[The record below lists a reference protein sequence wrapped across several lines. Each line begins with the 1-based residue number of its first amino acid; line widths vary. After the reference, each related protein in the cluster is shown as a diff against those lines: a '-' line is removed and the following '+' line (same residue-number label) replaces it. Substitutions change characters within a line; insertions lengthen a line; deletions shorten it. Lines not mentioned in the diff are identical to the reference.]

1 VQQKESTRREKE
13 ETMKVGMVVAMQN
26 HPNNYQADH
35 HLYWEECKLAD
46 LAEPLGFDSLWAVEH
61 HFDNYAMI
69 PDVVQFL
76 TYMAGR
82 TSRIQL
88 GTAVIVLPWH
98 DPVRVAEQIA
108 MLDILSQGRLLVGF
122 GRGAAKLE
130 YDGFRIPMEEARERF
145 IEAAEIVVN
154 ALKNE
159 RFSHQGKYF
168 QIPEMSIR
176 PRPYSDFTGR
186 LYGAAISPESAEI
199 MAKLGIGVLSIL
211 QRDWDATVAEIE
223 RYNAFYHDLV
233 GQEPIPP
240 VVAARVI
247 IGDTDEEAR
256 ALARKYIAGHWEMA
270 DRHYGITRGDHRGVR
285 GYEHYSKIGEM
296 LKQLDPEVMTEN
308 LINPHVFGTPETCLQ
323 RVRLLQEKFKTDHF
337 VAIFSDGGIPSE
349 LAERSLRRFAA
360 EVLPELKRGGERV
373 GDAEPVQ
380 PASN

>member
-1 VQQKESTRREKE
+1 
-13 ETMKVGMVVAMQN
+13 MKVGMFVAMQN
-26 HPNNYQADH
+26 HPNNAQADH
-35 HLYWEECKLAD
+35 HLYWEECQLAE

-82 TSRIQL
+82 TSRIHL
-88 GTAVIVLPWH
+88 GTGVIVLPWH

-108 MLDILSQGRLLVGF
+108 MLDILSHGRLLIGF

-130 YDGFRIPMEEARERF
+130 YDGFRVPMDEARERF
-145 IEAAEIVVN
+145 IESAEVVVK
-154 ALKNE
+154 ALQHE

-176 PRPYSDFTGR
+176 PRPYTDFRGR

-199 MAKLGIGVLSIL
+199 MARLGIGVLSIL
-211 QRDWDATVAEIE
+211 QRDWDGTVAEIE
-223 RYNAFYHDLV
+223 RYNGFYRGLV
-233 GQEPIPP
+233 GQEPTPP

-256 ALARKYIAGHWEMA
+256 ALARKYISGHWQMA
-270 DRHYGITRGDHRGVR
+270 DQHYGISRGDHRGVK
-285 GYEHYSKIGEM
+285 GYEHYSKLGEM
-296 LKQLDPEVMTEN
+296 LKQLDPEVLTESI
-308 LINPHVFGTPETCLQ
+308 INPHIFGTPETCLQ
-323 RVRLLQEKFKTDHF
+323 RIRLLRDKFKTDHF
-337 VAIFSDGGIPSE
+337 AAIFSDGGIPSE

-360 EVLPELKRGGERV
+360 EVLPELRRDEERV
-373 GDAEPVQ
+373 GDAESFQ
-380 PASN
+380 PASS

>member
-1 VQQKESTRREKE
+1 
-13 ETMKVGMVVAMQN
+13 MKVGMIVAMQN

-35 HLYWEECKLAD
+35 HLYWDECRLAD

-108 MLDILSQGRLLVGF
+108 MLDILSRGRLLVGF

-130 YDGFRIPMEEARERF
+130 YDGFRIPMDEARERF
-145 IEAAEIVVN
+145 IEAAEVVVK
-154 ALKNE
+154 ALQHE

-176 PRPYSDFTGR
+176 PRPYTDFSGR

-199 MAKLGIGVLSIL
+199 MARLGIGVLSIL
-211 QRDWDATVAEIE
+211 QRDWGATVAEIE
-223 RYNAFYHDLV
+223 RYNAFYRGLV

-247 IGDTDEEAR
+247 IGDTDAEAR
-256 ALARKYIAGHWEMA
+256 ALARKYIGGHWEMA
-270 DRHYGITRGDHRGVR
+270 DQHYGITRGDHQGVR

-296 LKQLDPEVMTEN
+296 LKQLDPEVMIEN
-308 LINPHVFGTPETCLQ
+308 VTTPHVFGTPETCLQ
-323 RVRLLQEKFKTDHF
+323 RIRLLREKFKTDHF
-337 VAIFSDGGIPSE
+337 AAIFSDGGIPSE

-360 EVLPELKRGGERV
+360 EVLPELKREGKRS
-373 GDAEPVQ
+373 GDAESVQ
-380 PASN
+380 LAPR

>member
-1 VQQKESTRREKE
+1 
-13 ETMKVGMVVAMQN
+13 MKVGMFVAMQN
-26 HPNNYQADH
+26 HPNNYQTDH
-35 HLYWEECKLAD
+35 HLYWDECRLAD

-88 GTAVIVLPWH
+88 GTGVIVLPWH

-108 MLDILSQGRLLVGF
+108 MLDILSRGRLLIGF

-130 YDGFRIPMEEARERF
+130 YDGFRIPMDEARERF
-145 IEAAEIVVN
+145 IEAAEVVVK
-154 ALKNE
+154 ALQHE
-159 RFSHQGKYF
+159 RFSHQGQYF

-176 PRPYSDFTGR
+176 PRPYADFSGR

-199 MAKLGIGVLSIL
+199 MAGLGIGVLAIL
-211 QRDWDATVAEIE
+211 QREWDATVAEIE
-223 RYNAFYHDLV
+223 RYNAFYRGLV

-247 IGDTDEEAR
+247 IGDTDAEAR
-256 ALARKYIAGHWEMA
+256 ALARKYIGGHWEMA
-270 DRHYGITRGDHRGVR
+270 DRHYGITRGDHQGIR

-296 LKQLDPEVMTEN
+296 LKQLDPEVMLEN
-308 LINPHVFGTPETCLQ
+308 VIAPHVFGTPESCLKKI
-323 RVRLLQEKFKTDHF
+323 RLLRDKFKTDHF

-360 EVLPELKRGGERV
+360 EVLPQLRRREAHVGE
-373 GDAEPVQ
+373 AEAAQV
-380 PASN
+380 ASS

>member
-1 VQQKESTRREKE
+1 
-13 ETMKVGMVVAMQN
+13 MKVGMFVAMQN
-26 HPNNYQADH
+26 HPNNYHADH
-35 HLYWEECKLAD
+35 HLYWEECRLAD

-88 GTAVIVLPWH
+88 GTGVIVLPWH

-108 MLDILSQGRLLVGF
+108 MLDILSKGRLLIGF

-130 YDGFRIPMEEARERF
+130 YDGFRIPMDEARERF
-145 IEAAEIVVN
+145 IESAEVVVK
-154 ALKNE
+154 ALKHE

-176 PRPYSDFTGR
+176 PQPYVDFRGR

-211 QRDWDATVAEIE
+211 QRDWDGTVAEIE
-223 RYNAFYHDLV
+223 RYNGFYRNLV
-233 GQEPIPP
+233 GQDPAPP

-247 IGDTDEEAR
+247 IGDTDAEAR
-256 ALARKYIAGHWEMA
+256 ALARKYIGGHWAMA
-270 DRHYGITRGDHRGVR
+270 DQHYGISRGDHRGVK

-296 LKQLDPEVMTEN
+296 LNQLDPETMIEN
-308 LINPHVFGTPETCLQ
+308 VISPHVFGTPETCLH
-323 RVRLLQEKFKTDHF
+323 RIRLLRDKFKTDHF
-337 VAIFSDGGIPSE
+337 AAIFSDGGIPSE
-349 LAERSLRRFAA
+349 LAERSMRRFAA
-360 EVLPELKRGGERV
+360 EILPELRRDEERV
-373 GDAEPVQ
+373 GDAESFQ
-380 PASN
+380 LASS

>member
-1 VQQKESTRREKE
+1 
-13 ETMKVGMVVAMQN
+13 MKVGMVVAMQN

-223 RYNAFYHDLV
+223 RYNAFYRGLV

-360 EVLPELKRGGERV
+360 EVLPELRREGKQI

>member
-1 VQQKESTRREKE
+1 
-13 ETMKVGMVVAMQN
+13 MKVGMIVAMQN
-26 HPNNYQADH
+26 HPTNSQADH
-35 HLYWEECKLAD
+35 HLYWDECRLAD

-108 MLDILSQGRLLVGF
+108 MLDILSKGRLLVGF

-130 YDGFRIPMEEARERF
+130 YEGFRIPMNEARERF
-145 IEAAEIVVN
+145 IEAAEVVVK
-154 ALKNE
+154 ALTQE
-159 RFSHQGKYF
+159 RFSHHGIYF
-168 QIPEMSIR
+168 QIPELSIR
-176 PRPYSDFTGR
+176 PRPYTDFRGR

-211 QRDWDATVAEIE
+211 QREWDGTVAEIE
-223 RYNAFYHDLV
+223 RYNAFYRGLV

-256 ALARKYIAGHWEMA
+256 ALARKYIAGHWQMA
-270 DRHYGITRGDHRGVR
+270 DQHYGISRGDHRGVK
-285 GYEHYSKIGEM
+285 GYEHYSKLGEM

-308 LINPHVFGTPETCLQ
+308 IIAPHVFGTSETCLQ
-323 RVRLLQEKFKTDHF
+323 RIRLLREKFKTEHF

-360 EVLPELKRGGERV
+360 EVLPELKWEGERV
-373 GDAEPVQ
+373 GGAVSLQ
-380 PASN
+380 PAAS

>member
-1 VQQKESTRREKE
+1 
-13 ETMKVGMVVAMQN
+13 MKVGMFVAMQN
-26 HPNNYQADH
+26 HPNNYHADH
-35 HLYWEECKLAD
+35 HLYWEECRLAD

-88 GTAVIVLPWH
+88 GTGVIVLPWH

-108 MLDILSQGRLLVGF
+108 MLDILSRGRLLIGF

-130 YDGFRIPMEEARERF
+130 YDGFRIPMDEARERF
-145 IEAAEIVVN
+145 IESAEVVVK
-154 ALKNE
+154 ALKHE
-159 RFSHQGKYF
+159 RFSHQGQYF

-176 PRPYSDFTGR
+176 PRPYVDFRGR

-211 QRDWDATVAEIE
+211 QRDWDGTVAEIE
-223 RYNAFYHDLV
+223 RYNSFYRGLV

-247 IGDTDEEAR
+247 IGDTDAEAR
-256 ALARKYIAGHWEMA
+256 ALARKYIGGHWAMA
-270 DRHYGITRGDHRGVR
+270 DQHYGISRGDHRGVK
-285 GYEHYSKIGEM
+285 GYEHYSQIGEM
-296 LKQLDPEVMTEN
+296 LKQLDPETMIEN
-308 LINPHVFGTPETCLQ
+308 VISPHVFGTSETCLH
-323 RVRLLQEKFKTDHF
+323 RIRLLRDKFKTDHF
-337 VAIFSDGGIPSE
+337 AAIFSDGGIPSE
-349 LAERSLRRFAA
+349 LAERSMRRFAA
-360 EVLPELKRGGERV
+360 EILPELRRDEERV
-373 GDAEPVQ
+373 GDAESFQ
-380 PASN
+380 LASS